1 MCIANPAQIIELDS
15 DRALVRYEPG
25 GGAHL
30 AEVARP
36 PGLAAEIGDWVLVH
50 AGLMIGTIPADEVD
64 ALLELSR
71 SIRPGL

>member
-1 MCIANPAQIIELDS
+1 MASAPSA
-15 DRALVRYEPG
+15 ALIHKSLFIWVALLALPLLGERPG
-25 GGAHL
+25 NWQA
-30 AEVARP
+30 AEV
-36 PGLAAEIGDWVLVH
+36 GDWVLVH